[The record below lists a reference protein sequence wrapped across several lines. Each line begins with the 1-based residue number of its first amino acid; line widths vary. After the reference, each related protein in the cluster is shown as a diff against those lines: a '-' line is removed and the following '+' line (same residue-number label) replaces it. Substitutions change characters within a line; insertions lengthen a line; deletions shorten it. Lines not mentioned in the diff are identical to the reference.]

1 LRPDMTADQ
10 ANDAAKNAEKQAS
23 ETEKADTKV
32 SD

>member
-1 LRPDMTADQ
+1 MTADQ